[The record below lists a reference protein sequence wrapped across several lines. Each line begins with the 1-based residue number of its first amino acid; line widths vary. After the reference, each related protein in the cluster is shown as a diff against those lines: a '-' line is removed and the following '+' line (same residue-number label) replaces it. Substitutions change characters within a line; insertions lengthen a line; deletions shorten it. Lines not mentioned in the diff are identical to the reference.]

1 MTETPIEAVT
11 AREILD
17 NRLEPT
23 LRVTVETIDVR
34 AVADVPC
41 GRSRGDAEA
50 VDLRDG
56 TERYGGLGVQ
66 TAIENVEA
74 EIAPK
79 LRGRD
84 VTAQRAIDEFLVELD
99 GTENRSN
106 LGGNALTGVSLAVLK
121 AGAAA
126 TDTPLYRYVGG
137 AGAHALPVPFFDLI
151 EGGELAGGSLPF
163 QEHQI
168 VPLGADSFAEAV
180 RYCAEVYYELGE
192 ILEAEYGRTATNV
205 GDEGGYVPI
214 EIDDPREAFDLELRA
229 IEECG
234 YADEFALAADVAA
247 THFYDAEEGTY
258 SLSGEELDRDG
269 LVSFYEELVDTYPIV
284 SLEDPLAESDFEGFA
299 DLTER
304 LDVQIVGD
312 DLFVTNPSRVRE
324 GIERNAANALL
335 VKVNQVGTVS
345 EALDAARLA
354 RRNGYALQVSERS
367 GQTADTWL
375 ADLAVGVNAGQIKT
389 GVSRSERT
397 EQYNRLFAIEAELGG
412 AAEYGSTVGRS
423 LR

>member
-126 TDTPLYRYVGG
+126 SDTPLYRYVGG